1 MTLGPGDIDRW
12 DAEQV
17 RAVSRAARSRAES
30 ASAVSAALGQ
40 LPAIEAWSGLAARAA
55 RVAIDMTRLA
65 LDAHAEE
72 SRAVAR
78 AADRAAEEIERLKSR
93 LRSLDSDARAA
104 HLIVDRVTGTVIPDT
119 EFQGDSAQFVTAADP
134 ILIRLSGIL
143 ADATAIDDELARAIS
158 DTDIGL
164 PEPNA
169 AVAAAGPE
177 ERKAWW
183 GSLSRTAKEF
193 TAGAQSG
200 IPG

>member
-78 AADRAAEEIERLKSR
+78 AADRAAEYI
-93 LRSLDSDARAA
+93 
-104 HLIVDRVTGTVIPDT
+104 
-119 EFQGDSAQFVTAADP
+119 
-134 ILIRLSGIL
+134 
-143 ADATAIDDELARAIS
+143 
-158 DTDIGL
+158 
-164 PEPNA
+164 
-169 AVAAAGPE
+169 
-177 ERKAWW
+177 
-183 GSLSRTAKEF
+183 
-193 TAGAQSG
+193 
-200 IPG
+200 